1 MHYYGDI
8 NDYISHHGILGQ
20 RWGTKNGPPYPL
32 GSDDHSAS
40 EKKAGWRKSLSGNNA
55 VRYRGKTN
63 YTVIDKFKEN
73 REANKYVKDAKNKG
87 VSEKEI
93 AKHVRESAA
102 KSDKSEI
109 TSEALWLALGVATMN
124 PVLISQVLARGG
136 MAAGSTI
143 KEKKSEE
150 RKKNLEVD
158 AKTGFHKKDREYTPE
173 EDTKAVNPGVWNYD
187 ANTKNNCV
195 LCTYAYDLRR
205 RGYDVTANKTTVGYN
220 RDELKEFYPKA
231 KLESG
236 YMPTEKKDEQ
246 FSYLRASIG
255 TNKELAKT
263 TLDKI
268 KKQGNGARGALY
280 VTFDSPYAG
289 HAVAYEVIDND
300 VVIRDTQIGR
310 TYANGR
316 GILTESPEKFLRSC
330 STSEFAR
337 LDNVDFN
344 IKKMKEAAS

>member
-32 GSDDHSAS
+32 GSGDHSAS
-40 EKKAGWRKSLSGNNA
+40 EKKAGWRSSLSGNSP

-73 REANKYVKDAKNKG
+73 REANKYVKDARNKG
-87 VSEKEI
+87 ASETEI
-93 AKHVRESAA
+93 TKHVRENSA
-102 KSDKSEI
+102 KSDLSEGM
-109 TSEALWLALGVATMN
+109 SEAMWLALGIATMN
-124 PVLISQVLARGG
+124 PALIAQVAARGG
-136 MAAGSTI
+136 MAAGAAI

-158 AKTGFHKKDREYTPE
+158 SKTGFHKKDKEYTKD

-195 LCTYAYDLRR
+195 LCSYTYDLRR
-205 RGYDVTANKTTVGYN
+205 RGYDVTANKTTVGYTPEEIK
-220 RDELKEFYPKA
+220 DFYPKA
-231 KLESG
+231 KVETG
-236 YMPTEKKDEQ
+236 YKAIDKKSEQ
-246 FSYLRASIG
+246 ASHARAMLG
-255 TNKELAKT
+255 MNKELANST
-263 TLDKI
+263 MDKI
-268 KKQGNGARGALY
+268 KKQGDGARGVLF

-289 HAVAYEVIDND
+289 HAVNYEVDNGN
-300 VVIRDTQIGR
+300 VIIRDCQVAK
-310 TYANGR
+310 TYGNDKKS
-316 GILTESPEKFLRSC
+316 TKFLKSC
-330 STSEFAR
+330 GSAEFAR